1 MQAIPRHRAERL
13 LYFFFIAF
21 TLVFLNVAWVAED
34 AFITFRAVDNF
45 LKGYGPV
52 WNVGERVQVYT
63 HPLWYAL
70 LIVGIGLF
78 KHHYWVAIALSY
90 GCLMV
95 TIYLLLKIAK
105 SAASIA
111 QVVIA
116 LSVLLLSR
124 AFMDYSS
131 SGLENPLLHLLLA
144 IYVLVA
150 IRQQDAAKRF
160 LHTSL
165 IYSFI
170 FLTRPDGIFIITPA
184 SLWMLWQAKQ
194 QSGWKRTLKLAAIAA
209 STALAW
215 EAFSLIYY
223 GSLVPN
229 TALAKV
235 NIDYPRAVLLVQAKN
250 YFIFNLQKDPITL
263 GMVFLSFVLVWL
275 NKRTLPK
282 LLMAGVALQMLYI
295 CYVGAD
301 YMLGRFLSP
310 SVLVAA
316 MVFMLLEFRA
326 MQWRR
331 FVIGAGCGLACILFP
346 AQFPYNI
353 KSNPDFHFNFSEI
366 DLRPGF
372 GFADERGFYYQ
383 SLGVLPVVMR
393 RHGNAY
399 THAFANGYSFWRNAG
414 TPNIGIGCVV
424 GMGPWAVGEQP
435 YWIDVF
441 ALTEPYLAR
450 LPART
455 GQRTGHYVR
464 AFPKGYLE
472 TLVTGINNFADST
485 LAELYDD
492 VALVVRG
499 KMWSHARWKAIL
511 RLNSGYYKDYIF
523 ENFERDAAN
532 PWKKV
537 IPGAYR
543 HEEYDRVFNDYL
555 GESFDAELLG
565 HLFALPLAVPPAFSP
580 FINNHTE
587 R

>member
-1 MQAIPRHRAERL
+1 MGMEMTAMSRPASKLL
-13 LYFFFIAF
+13 LYLFFIAF
-21 TLVFLNVAWVAED
+21 TLVFANVAWVGED

-90 GCLMV
+90 GCLMA

-160 LHTSL
+160 LYTSL
-165 IYSFI
+165 LYSLV

-209 STALAW
+209 SPAVAW
-215 EAFSLIYY
+215 EVFSLIYY

-235 NIDYPRAVLLVQAKN
+235 NIDYPRAVLLEQAKS
-250 YFIFNLQKDPITL
+250 YFAFNLQKDPITL
-263 GMVFLSFVLVWL
+263 GMVFLSFALAWL
-275 NKRTLPK
+275 NKRILPK
-282 LLMAGVALQMLYI
+282 LMMAGVALQMLYI

-316 MVFMLLEFRA
+316 ITF
-326 MQWRR
+326 
-331 FVIGAGCGLACILFP
+331 ILFE
-346 AQFPYNI
+346 FI
-353 KSNPDFHFNFSEI
+353 E
-366 DLRPGF
+366 LRRMKMAMYAG
-372 GFADERGFYYQ
+372 GGYGIAVSAGFY
-383 SLGVLPVVMR
+383 
-393 RHGNAY
+393 
-399 THAFANGYSFWRNAG
+399 
-414 TPNIGIGCVV
+414 
-424 GMGPWAVGEQP
+424 
-435 YWIDVF
+435 
-441 ALTEPYLAR
+441 
-450 LPART
+450 
-455 GQRTGHYVR
+455 
-464 AFPKGYLE
+464 
-472 TLVTGINNFADST
+472 
-485 LAELYDD
+485 
-492 VALVVRG
+492 
-499 KMWSHARWKAIL
+499 
-511 RLNSGYYKDYIF
+511 
-523 ENFERDAAN
+523 
-532 PWKKV
+532 
-537 IPGAYR
+537 
-543 HEEYDRVFNDYL
+543 
-555 GESFDAELLG
+555 
-565 HLFALPLAVPPAFSP
+565 
-580 FINNHTE
+580 
-587 R
+587 

>member
-1 MQAIPRHRAERL
+1 MFMQAIPRHRAERL

-70 LIVGIGLF
+70 LIVGIGIF

-90 GCLMV
+90 GCLMATV
-95 TIYLLLKIAK
+95 YLLLKIAK
-105 SAASIA
+105 TGQSIA
-111 QVVIA
+111 QAAIA

-144 IYVLVA
+144 GYVLVA

-165 IYSFI
+165 IYSFV

-194 QSGWKRTLKLAAIAA
+194 QSGWKCTLKLAAIAA
-209 STALAW
+209 APAVAW

-235 NIDYPRAVLLVQAKN
+235 NIDYPRAVLLEQAKN
-250 YFIFNLQKDPITL
+250 YFAFNLQKDPITL
-263 GMVFLSFVLVWL
+263 GMVFLSFALVWL
-275 NKRTLPK
+275 NKNLIAK

-310 SVLVAA
+310 SVLVAVMA
-316 MVFMLLEFRA
+316 FILMDFEAVRWQKM
-326 MQWRR
+326 
-331 FVIGAGCGLACILFP
+331 GAVLGCGLLVVLLP
-346 AQFPYNI
+346 VQYP
-353 KSNPDFHFNFSEI
+353 FNLKYSVNYFFY
-366 DLRPGF
+366 GF
-372 GFADERGFYYQ
+372 YKQTFADERGFYHQ
-383 SLGVLPVVMR
+383 SLGVVPVIMK
-393 RHGNAY
+393 HNGNAFNHPWMHEY
-399 THAFANGYSFWRNAG
+399 AVQGSKDK
-414 TPNIGIGCVV
+414 PVIGIAYNT
-424 GMGPWAVGEQP
+424 GMGAWAAGAHP
-435 YWIDVF
+435 YWIDIL
-441 ALTEPYLAR
+441 ALTDPYLAR

-455 GQRTGHYVR
+455 GQRAGHYTR
-464 AFPKGYLE
+464 AFPKGYLD
-472 TLVTGINNFADST
+472 TLVTGKNVIADAT

-492 VALVVRG
+492 VVQVVRG
-499 KMWSHARWKAIL
+499 ELWGVRRWSAIL
-511 RLNSGYYKDYIF
+511 RLNFGYYK
-523 ENFERDAAN
+523 ERVS
-532 PWKKV
+532 K
-537 IPGAYR
+537 
-543 HEEYDRVFNDYL
+543 VFNRNDETPWRNIIVETYRRDEYKEEFDDYF
-555 GESFDAELLG
+555 GDEFSADPIIG
-565 HLFALPLAVPPAFSP
+565 VQALPLGVSPAFSP
-580 FINNHTE
+580 FIQQSE
-587 R
+587 AQAR